1 MNYVCEDL
9 YNFHWEISRWGFTT
23 RLLTFCFRNLFR
35 RKVRTALCIIGVAF
49 ATTFVIAVGA
59 TTMRYTTVIKEMSVL
74 FSGQVM
80 VVSKDAIVIQAIP
93 IGGGMLPQSFTE
105 TEIKKIAGVEATVP
119 ILFVTPIGIGEII
132 QPVPVNFS
140 MGIPVK
146 DWWLILG
153 QTPLEGNMGH
163 FPANESSNEVV
174 VGVSLAKQCNHTV
187 GNDITIN
194 GYELKVSGVLDTKLA
209 LLTRSLIMPLKLA
222 QKVYNYPGSV
232 NIIAVKPTQGYSQ
245 ENLADLMEQQLANI
259 KISALTEEER
269 NDMIQPILAQVET
282 WNLGIQTVIFIM
294 SLILVMTVT
303 IMSVS
308 ERRRDF
314 ATLDAM
320 GAPLSYVFRVVLFET
335 SLIGVLGGV
344 LGIAFGSLVALV
356 LASLYTN
363 IPLAQFFPSIFQIV
377 PPLYILETFVAIVV
391 VCCVGGIIPAINATR
406 MRIAEVLR
414 AEY

>member
-1 MNYVCEDL
+1 
-9 YNFHWEISRWGFTT
+9 
-23 RLLTFCFRNLFR
+23 
-35 RKVRTALCIIGVAF
+35 
-49 ATTFVIAVGA
+49 
-59 TTMRYTTVIKEMSVL
+59 MRYTTVIKEMNVL

-93 IGGGMLPQSFTE
+93 IGGGMLPQSYTGAKLE
-105 TEIKKIAGVEATVP
+105 NIEGVEKAVP
-119 ILFVTPIGIGEII
+119 VLFVTPIRIGGTI

-140 MGIPVK
+140 VGIPVK
-146 DWWLILG
+146 DWELILG
-153 QTPLEGNMGH
+153 LTPLKGSVGH
-163 FPANESSNEVV
+163 FPTNESSNEVV
-174 VGVSLAKQCNHTV
+174 IGASLADQYNQTIGKEIMV
-187 GNDITIN
+187 NDHR
-194 GYELKVSGVLDTKLA
+194 LKIAGILDTKLA
-209 LLTRSLIMPLKLA
+209 LLSRSLIMSLELA

-245 ENLADLMEQQLANI
+245 EDLANRIEQNITYI
-259 KISALTEEER
+259 KALTEEER

-314 ATLDAM
+314 ATLDAI